1 MPKPQTTLLMPPH
14 PPQPTTNYF
23 LGSKLPLQCPP
34 YHSLHSDG
42 VVVVAFVASGSV
54 AAAAAAAATG
64 TATLAWE
71 IRVLLEDDLD

>member
-1 MPKPQTTLLMPPH
+1 VPKPRTTLLTPPH
-14 PPQPTTNYF
+14 PLQPTTNYF
-23 LGSKLPLQCPP
+23 LGSKLPLRCPP

-42 VVVVAFVASGSV
+42 VVVVAFVASSSV
-54 AAAAAAAATG
+54 AAAAAAATG